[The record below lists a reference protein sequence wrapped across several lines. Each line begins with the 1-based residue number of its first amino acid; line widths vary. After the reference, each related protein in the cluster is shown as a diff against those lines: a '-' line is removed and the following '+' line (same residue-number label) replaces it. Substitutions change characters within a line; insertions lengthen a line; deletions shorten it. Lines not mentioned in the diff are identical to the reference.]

1 MIKFWAILNNA
12 TFMFK
17 MIWPHFGQYWKKLD
31 NFLFHYVVTLLMSR
45 NRYSFL
51 FPSELCDATIENEM
65 LQMDLKRV
73 YLAELR

>member
-1 MIKFWAILNNA
+1 M
-12 TFMFK
+12 
-17 MIWPHFGQYWKKLD
+17 D
-31 NFLFHYVVTLLMSR
+31 VFLFHYLVTLLMSR